1 MIDIQTLLGQ
11 GNPPL
16 VGIDISTSSVRLVE
30 LTQSKGDI
38 RLERYASEPL
48 PRGAVVDGNIENM
61 DQVVEAVRRVWK
73 KSGTRA
79 KHAALGMPPA
89 SVITKKIILPA
100 GMSEDQLEVQVE
112 SEASQYI
119 PFALD
124 EVSLDF
130 DVIGPAANSPEDI
143 EVMLAASRREKVEDR
158 VAIAEASGL
167 KATVMDIESY
177 AARAALDRVTAQL
190 PEAGAGQV
198 VALFQVGAQ
207 VTHISVML
215 DGVTVYER
223 EQPFGGNALT
233 QDIVRS
239 YGMAFDEAESRK
251 KSGDLPDNYAA
262 DLLAP
267 FLESAAL
274 EVTRAI
280 QFFYT
285 STPYT
290 KVDQL
295 FLAGGCAAA
304 RPAGTGGQPHQD
316 LQRRHLAVQGHAAG
330 ALGARIA
337 TAQRRAGLPG
347 RLRPGLAEVR
357 LMIRINLL
365 PHREEKRKQ
374 KKAAFFA
381 LLALGA
387 IVGVGVVLL
396 VGGYNA
402 RAISIQ
408 NERNQVIKTAIT
420 GLDTKIAEIATLKQE
435 IEALKARQQAVE
447 DLQGDRN
454 QPVYLMD
461 ELVKQT
467 PPGVYL
473 KVSSRRARRCRCS
486 AMRSRRSGCPN
497 SCATWPVCRR
507 GWSGRT

>member
-1 MIDIQTLLGQ
+1 MIDLKSLLGQ
-11 GNPPL
+11 GNPAL

-30 LTQSKGDI
+30 LAQAKDEI

-48 PRGAVVDGNIENM
+48 PRGAVVDGYIENM

-73 KSGTRA
+73 KSGSRA
-79 KHAALGMPPA
+79 RHVALGMPPA

-130 DVIGPAANSPEDI
+130 DVIGPVANSTEDI

-190 PEAGAGQV
+190 PQAGAGQI
-198 VALFQVGAQ
+198 VALFQIGAQ

-215 DGVTVYER
+215 DGVAVYER
-223 EQPFGGNALT
+223 EQPFGGHALT

-251 KSGDLPDNYAA
+251 KSGELPDNYQR
-262 DLLAP
+262 DLLQP

-280 QFFYT
+280 QFFFT

-290 KVDQL
+290 RVDQL
-295 FLAGGCAAA
+295 FLAGGCA
-304 RPAGTGGQPHQD
+304 
-316 LQRRHLAVQGHAAG
+316 L
-330 ALGARIA
+330 I
-337 TAQRRAGLPG
+337 
-347 RLRPGLAEVR
+347 PGLLDIIASRTKISTAVISPFKGMQLAPGVR
-357 LMIRINLL
+357 ESQLRADAPAYLV
-365 PHREEKRKQ
+365 
-374 KKAAFFA
+374 ACG
-381 LLALGA
+381 LAL
-387 IVGVGVVLL
+387 
-396 VGGYNA
+396 
-402 RAISIQ
+402 
-408 NERNQVIKTAIT
+408 
-420 GLDTKIAEIATLKQE
+420 
-435 IEALKARQQAVE
+435 
-447 DLQGDRN
+447 
-454 QPVYLMD
+454 
-461 ELVKQT
+461 
-467 PPGVYL
+467 
-473 KVSSRRARRCRCS
+473 RRF
-486 AMRSRRSGCPN
+486 G
-497 SCATWPVCRR
+497 
-507 GWSGRT
+507 